1 MNGLIIGRKDSMNWK
16 AKCQELAE
24 ENRRLR
30 EELAKKEVSVPVQ
43 AVERKPRQQR
53 KRK

>member
-1 MNGLIIGRKDSMNWK
+1 MNWK

-30 EELAKKEVSVPVQ
+30 EELAKRETAPAQ